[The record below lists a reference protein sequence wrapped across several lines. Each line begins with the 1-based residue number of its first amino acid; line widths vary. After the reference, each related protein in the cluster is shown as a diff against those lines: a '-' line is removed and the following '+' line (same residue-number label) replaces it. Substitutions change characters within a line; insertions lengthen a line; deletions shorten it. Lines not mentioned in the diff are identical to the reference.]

1 MDAEGL
7 PPLRQVKLNE
17 TTTRISKFLTTFEEK
32 TKELVWGDEDS
43 PFRSTEQILD
53 ELDYETKFID
63 DMLEQRTIREKYP
76 YTLRTDLKELREV
89 ELRRM
94 DLMYEFLSWAKN
106 EITDLMKTAKGD
118 DIEIWR
124 KVMQIIKNVSYPKS
138 STLSEKPR
146 TDGKDGATVTPE
158 GHSDGNIETP
168 TTA

>member
-94 DLMYEFLSWAKN
+94 DLMYEF
-106 EITDLMKTAKGD
+106 
-118 DIEIWR
+118 
-124 KVMQIIKNVSYPKS
+124 YPGLRTKS
-138 STLSEKPR
+138 QT
-146 TDGKDGATVTPE
+146 
-158 GHSDGNIETP
+158 
-168 TTA
+168 